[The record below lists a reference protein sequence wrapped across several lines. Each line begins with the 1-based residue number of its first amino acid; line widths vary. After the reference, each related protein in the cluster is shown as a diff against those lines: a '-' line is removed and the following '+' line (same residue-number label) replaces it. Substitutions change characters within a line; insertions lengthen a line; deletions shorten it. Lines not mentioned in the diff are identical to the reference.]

1 MSRRRKPTR
10 PTTCSPA
17 ATAASAIVGSNEKG
31 SIGIRGTWVNGA
43 KFINHGGSP
52 KTPPNSP
59 TTRKKAGA
67 PQPIAAVHRCMLCAA
82 LEVRLEGGGL
92 QCKLQAERCHR
103 GGRNGHDEL
112 GWVGRECA

>member
-17 ATAASAIVGSNEKG
+17 ATATRAIVSNEKG
-31 SIGIRGTWVNGA
+31 STGIRGTWVNGA

-67 PQPIAAVHRCMLCAA
+67 PQPIAAVHRCMPCAA
-82 LEVRLEGGGL
+82 LEVRLEGGRSTV
-92 QCKLQAERCHR
+92 QAA
-103 GGRNGHDEL
+103 G
-112 GWVGRECA
+112 